1 VRGPGAFVAF
11 VVLAV
16 SAAACGYAL
25 AGRGNALPTHIR
37 TVGIPN
43 LVNHSN
49 LPEIDVALSDAVRA
63 EFSSRG
69 RYVVQPVATG
79 VDAVLT
85 GVVVSA
91 DLRPLTFT
99 ANNQASSYTLTITTT
114 VEFKDLIDDKVLWT
128 NPAFRSSEEYQ
139 APASAGVPT
148 DVNTLITQIPNAQ
161 VRLAK
166 KFAREV
172 VSSIF
177 EAF

>member
-1 VRGPGAFVAF
+1 MRGPRSLVA
-11 VVLAV
+11 VLAIAIGAV
-16 SAAACGYAL
+16 SCGYAL
-25 AGRGNALPTHIR
+25 AGRGNALPAHIR

-49 LPEIDVALSDAVRA
+49 VPEIDVALSDAVRA

-85 GVVVSA
+85 GIVVSA
-91 DLRPLTFT
+91 ELRPLTFT
-99 ANNQASSYTLTITTT
+99 ANNQASSYTLTITTS

-139 APASAGVPT
+139 APASAGVQA
-148 DVNTLITQIPNAQ
+148 DLNTIFTQAPNAQ